1 MKKLSLAIV
10 AGTILVTLSVLPIVG
25 TSCRQAEPSPP
36 SFQMTA
42 VEVCQYVNQALPN
55 EYVTYSNRFVRY
67 ELRYTAVS
75 ARHFHEVLR
84 VWEVSVKVIAEPQRW
99 SDERWAADPRFEMQ
113 TYIEQY
119 YFSEIT
125 GAVTK
130 AKQ

>member
-10 AGTILVTLSVLPIVG
+10 AGTTLVTLSVLPIVG
-25 TSCRQAEPSPP
+25 TSCKWVEPSPP

-42 VEVCQYVNQALPN
+42 VEVNQYVNQALPS
-55 EYVTYSNRFVRY
+55 EYVPHPQYRGIRY

-84 VWEVSVKVIAEPQRW
+84 VWKVSVKVIAEPQGL
-99 SDERWAADPRFEMQ
+99 SEGQWAATPRFETTTSIQ
-113 TYIEQY
+113 QY

-125 GAVTK
+125 GAVTR
-130 AKQ
+130 